1 MTERRVSRFE
11 AQLTEGYAHAHEL
24 ERTVLRLE
32 RECDE
37 LLADAARPE
46 RLRAALA
53 ERRAI
58 ESELAA
64 LRRRLAEYRE
74 VG

>member
-11 AQLTEGYAHAHEL
+11 AQLTRGYARAHEL
-24 ERTVLRLE
+24 ERSVLRLE

-37 LLADAARPE
+37 LLERAAQPE
-46 RLRAALA
+46 QLRATLA
-53 ERRAI
+53 ERRGI

-64 LRRRLAEYRE
+64 LRRRLAEYRQ